1 MYSLNAG
8 NWEEL
13 LRNFLIFDA
22 QWCSLHEDVESVLE
36 DLDGGGE
43 DEETEDKGADG
54 IDDDPGGLEV
64 DDDGGHEDTEGLE
77 KVADYVDESSFHVDV
92 FLIFVMDI
100 ITRLYSAFRLGI
112 K

>member
-1 MYSLNAG
+1 MD
-8 NWEEL
+8 L
-13 LRNFLIFDA
+13 LDA
-22 QWCSLHEDVESVLE
+22 VDRHEDVLDNVVLDALRRALHEHVERVLE